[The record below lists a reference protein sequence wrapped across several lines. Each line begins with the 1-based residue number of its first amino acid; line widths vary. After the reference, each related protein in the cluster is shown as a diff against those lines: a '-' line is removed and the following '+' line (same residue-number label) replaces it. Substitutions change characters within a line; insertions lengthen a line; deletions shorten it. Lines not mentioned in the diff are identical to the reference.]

1 MGTAWQVQILSDAP
15 LPASLHPSLQA
26 AVTEID
32 QQMSTWRSDSALMR
46 FNASPIG
53 IWQDLPHHLLTVLDA
68 ALKIGEQTQGAF
80 DIALG
85 DAVAAWGYGGAP
97 LDPAQI
103 EAARHAARIPAHQGL
118 DLDLPNA
125 RARKRTAQRYDLS
138 GIAKGYGV
146 DRLCEVLLTFG
157 LNNALAAIDG
167 ELRAIGSGPKN
178 NAWPI
183 LIEAPLHDSRHPLS
197 LIELQNSAVATSG
210 DYRHW
215 VEAAGRKLSHTI
227 NPKTGAP
234 LFDPPAS
241 VTVLAPT
248 CLRADALATALMVMG
263 TEQGQNFAAQHKLN
277 ALFLTRDGTG
287 ISQHPTG
294 PIFAP

>member
-1 MGTAWQVQILSDAP
+1 MGTVWQVQILSDET
-15 LPASLHPSLQA
+15 LPASLPKSLQA

-32 QQMSTWRSDSALMR
+32 LQMSTWRADSALMR

-53 IWQDLPHHLLTVLDA
+53 TWQDLPHHLLTVLDA
-68 ALKIGEQTQGAF
+68 ALKIGAQTQGAF
-80 DIALG
+80 DIGLG
-85 DAVAAWGYGGAP
+85 DAVAAWGYGGAR
-97 LDPAQI
+97 LNAAQI
-103 EAARHAARIPAHQGL
+103 ETARRLARIPAHQSL

-125 RARKRTAQRYDLS
+125 RARKQTAQSYDLS

-146 DRLCEVLLTFG
+146 DRLCEVLIDFG
-157 LNNALAAIDG
+157 LPNALAAIDG

-183 LIEAPLHDSRHPLS
+183 LIEAPLHDIRQPLS
-197 LIELQNSAVATSG
+197 LIELQNSAIATSG

-215 VEAAGRKLSHTI
+215 VEAAGRRLSHTI
-227 NPKTGAP
+227 NPTTGAP
-234 LFDPPAS
+234 LIDAPAS
-241 VTVLAPT
+241 VTVLAPN

-263 TEQGQNFAAQHKLN
+263 TDQGQRFAAQHKLN
-277 ALFLTRDGTG
+277 ALFLIRDGTS
-287 ISQHPTG
+287 ITQHPTG